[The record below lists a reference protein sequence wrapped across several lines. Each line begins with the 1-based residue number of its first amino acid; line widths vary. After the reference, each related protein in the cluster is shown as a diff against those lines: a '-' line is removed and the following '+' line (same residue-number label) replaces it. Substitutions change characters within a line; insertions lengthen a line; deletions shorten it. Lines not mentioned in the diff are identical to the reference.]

1 MEIHKSAEH
10 VIFTWGR
17 FKGHSLAHVAR
28 SVPSYLEWMSGQD
41 GLPEQ
46 WRIAA
51 AKTLMNE
58 DISELDLPRT
68 NNQGHEQSNEQS
80 QTPRLFLALNS
91 ICQE

>member
-58 DISELDLPRT
+58 DISELDF
-68 NNQGHEQSNEQS
+68 HELIIQLFHTKTYQSNQVI
-80 QTPRLFLALNS
+80 RLRYY
-91 ICQE
+91 